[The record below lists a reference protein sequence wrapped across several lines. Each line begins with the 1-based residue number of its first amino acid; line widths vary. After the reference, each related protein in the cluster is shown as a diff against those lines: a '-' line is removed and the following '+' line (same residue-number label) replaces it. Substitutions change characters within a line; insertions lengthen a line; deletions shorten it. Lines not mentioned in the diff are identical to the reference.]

1 MIMSHRMLKICLV
14 VSLAANLLV
23 MGAVGGF
30 FGSGR
35 HKDVRLDSLSTR
47 HEARPRGPATSLGP
61 LVRAMDREDRRDLG
75 RMIQKAQGRD
85 RRMDRD
91 LRAQM
96 TAVLADALRTE
107 PFEPRAVLAVLQ
119 DEAMMI
125 EERQVIARQ
134 ALLDKLASMT
144 PKARE
149 QLAQALLNGRK

>member
-1 MIMSHRMLKICLV
+1 MSHRMLKICLV

-23 MGAVGGF
+23 LGAVGGF

>member
-1 MIMSHRMLKICLV
+1 MSHRMLKICLV

-23 MGAVGGF
+23 LGAVGGF

-61 LVRAMDREDRRDLG
+61 LVRAMDREDRRALG

>member
-1 MIMSHRMLKICLV
+1 MSHRMLKICLV

-23 MGAVGGF
+23 LGAVGGF

-85 RRMDRD
+85 RRIDRD

>member
-1 MIMSHRMLKICLV
+1 MSHRMLKICLV

-23 MGAVGGF
+23 LGAVGGF

-61 LVRAMDREDRRDLG
+61 IVRAMDRKDRRDLG

-96 TAVLADALRTE
+96 A
-107 PFEPRAVLAVLQ
+107 AVLAVLQ
-119 DEAMMI
+119 DEVMTI
-125 EERQVIARQ
+125 EERQAIARE

-144 PKARE
+144 PEARAK
-149 QLAQALLNGRK
+149 LAQALLKGRK

>member
-1 MIMSHRMLKICLV
+1 MSHRMLKICLV

-23 MGAVGGF
+23 LGAVGGF

-96 TAVLADALRTE
+96 TAVLADALRT
-107 PFEPRAVLAVLQ
+107 
-119 DEAMMI
+119 
-125 EERQVIARQ
+125 
-134 ALLDKLASMT
+134 
-144 PKARE
+144 
-149 QLAQALLNGRK
+149 

>member
-1 MIMSHRMLKICLV
+1 MSHRMLKICLV

-23 MGAVGGF
+23 LGAVGGF

-134 ALLDKLASMT
+134 ALLDKFASMT

>member
-23 MGAVGGF
+23 LGAVGGF

-85 RRMDRD
+85 RRIDRD

>member
-1 MIMSHRMLKICLV
+1 MSHRMLKICLV

-23 MGAVGGF
+23 LGAVGGF

-91 LRAQM
+91 LRAQI

>member
-1 MIMSHRMLKICLV
+1 MSHRMLKICLV

-23 MGAVGGF
+23 LGAVGGF

-85 RRMDRD
+85 RRVDRD

>member
-1 MIMSHRMLKICLV
+1 MSHRMLKICMV

-23 MGAVGGF
+23 LGAVGGF

>member
-1 MIMSHRMLKICLV
+1 MSHRMLKICLV

-23 MGAVGGF
+23 LGAVGGF

-47 HEARPRGPATSLGP
+47 HDARPRGPATSLGP

-107 PFEPRAVLAVLQ
+107 PFEPRAVLTVLQ